1 MLVTVAFDIRIMGG
15 ENALSLP
22 KNNASLCSMRS
33 FIGFEPS
40 KPSKA
45 LSKFMFVSDGT
56 RYVRYELLI
65 SSVAALVVFMDSWRG
80 VGSPG
85 VVRGLGTVMR
95 IDMADQRA
103 KGEE

>member
-1 MLVTVAFDIRIMGG
+1 M
-15 ENALSLP
+15 S
-22 KNNASLCSMRS
+22 S

-45 LSKFMFVSDGT
+45 FSKLMFVSDGT

-85 VVRGLGTVMR
+85 VARGLGTVMR
-95 IDMADQRA
+95 IDMMYYNHKVKKLNVFINLVRV
-103 KGEE
+103 